1 MRLAVPLALAAL
13 ACRTSTGV
21 NKPAPQGPPPPTTLD
36 PAGIDA
42 WLASEL
48 ARRGVVGASVVIVH
62 EGATVFAKGY
72 GTRTLG
78 KQEAI
83 DADTPFHIGSVG
95 KQLACGAVMLLAE
108 DGKLKLSDPVAKYY
122 PNLVKAADITL
133 EDLGAHMSGYRDFYP
148 LDYKDRRFDKA
159 IAPDELIAKYAGL
172 PLDFEPRTRVSY
184 SNTGYA
190 ILGRVAER
198 VSGLTFGQLLEQ
210 RIFKPLEMTHSSYGV
225 IPPGAATGHDNY
237 LLGPV
242 ETTTPEAAGW
252 LIGTAG
258 VWASASDLAKWDLA
272 FASGKLLDERSRR
285 AMSSPHRTT
294 DGREVLYGCGLGIR
308 VRDGE
313 LVLSHTG
320 AVEGFSSFNTFVPRI
335 RAAVIVLAND
345 FHADVGDLHDKLV
358 SLLLYRPGDIPVIPG
373 PTAEATAKSLV
384 RQLQTGTLDRSKL
397 GDDLNGFWDD
407 KRIAEASGRLRALG
421 EPRVTLQRRR
431 ERGNQEV
438 TELELAFP
446 TRTLHATMFRAPTG
460 KIHQFMIR
468 D

>member
-1 MRLAVPLALAAL
+1 MRLVVPLAVAAL
-13 ACRTSTGV
+13 ACRMSGEATTPR
-21 NKPAPQGPPPPTTLD
+21 PAGPPPPTTLD
-36 PAGIDA
+36 PAAIDA

-48 ARRGVVGASVVIVH
+48 ASRGVVGASVMVVH

-72 GTRTLG
+72 GTRRLG
-78 KQEAI
+78 AKEPI

-122 PNLVKAADITL
+122 PNLVRAADITL

-148 LDYKDRRFDKA
+148 MDYKDRRFDKA
-159 IAPDELIAKYAGL
+159 IEPDELIAKYAGL
-172 PLDFEPRTRVSY
+172 PLDFEPRSRSSY

-190 ILGRVAER
+190 ILARVAER
-198 VSGLTFGQLLEQ
+198 VSGLTYGQLLEQ
-210 RIFKPLEMTHSSYGV
+210 RIFKPLEMTHAAYGQ
-225 IPPGAATGHDNY
+225 IPPGAASGHDNY

-242 ETTTPEAAGW
+242 APTTPEAAGW

-272 FASGKLLDERSRR
+272 FAGGKLLNEESRT
-285 AMSSPHRTT
+285 AMARPHRTT
-294 DGREVLYGCGLGIR
+294 DNREVLYGCGLGTR

-320 AVEGFSSFNTFVPRI
+320 AVEGFASYNTFVPRT
-335 RAAVIVLAND
+335 RTAVIVLAND
-345 FHADVGDLHDKLV
+345 FHAEVGDLHDKLV
-358 SLLLYRPGDIPVIPG
+358 SLVLHRPGDIPVIPG

-384 RQLQTGTLDRSKL
+384 RQLQTNTVDRTKL
-397 GDDLNGFWDD
+397 GDDLDAYWDAA
-407 KRIAEASGRLRALG
+407 RLAEAASRLRELG
-421 EPRVTLQRRR
+421 DPQVTLVRRY

-438 TELELAFP
+438 TVFSLAFP
-446 TRTLHATMFRAPTG
+446 TKTVEATMFRAPTG
-460 KIHQFMIR
+460 KIHQFMLR